1 LDVGGSTRAQ
11 QIGQAIVRG
20 ESAVSGCVAIVVQGD
35 TNSALAGA
43 TVANALEL
51 PLFHV
56 EAGLRSHDRRMP
68 EEHNRV
74 LIDHLAD
81 MCWAPTQGNVDNLLT
96 EGISDRRVELT
107 GNSVVEALESVL
119 PTEVQIVGLLSEM
132 DLVRREFVL
141 TTLHRPENVDDPDR
155 LKLVLT
161 SLANLELPV
170 VFPMH
175 PRTRATIVQAGL
187 DNLVERMRVV
197 PPLTYKNFLGLLAS
211 CAVAV
216 SDSGG
221 VQEEVS
227 VLKVPLVV
235 LRRSTERPE
244 VLGTFATITDDPM
257 VMYENAADILANVQ
271 GAFER
276 LASIPSP
283 FGDGHATE
291 RMISSL
297 ERFGIT

>member
-1 LDVGGSTRAQ
+1 
-11 QIGQAIVRG
+11 
-20 ESAVSGCVAIVVQGD
+20 
-35 TNSALAGA
+35 
-43 TVANALEL
+43 
-51 PLFHV
+51 
-56 EAGLRSHDRRMP
+56 
-68 EEHNRV
+68 
-74 LIDHLAD
+74 
-81 MCWAPTQGNVDNLLT
+81 
-96 EGISDRRVELT
+96 
-107 GNSVVEALESVL
+107 
-119 PTEVQIVGLLSEM
+119 
-132 DLVRREFVL
+132 
-141 TTLHRPENVDDPDR
+141 
-155 LKLVLT
+155 
-161 SLANLELPV
+161 
-170 VFPMH
+170 MH

-244 VLGTFATITDDPM
+244 VLGTFATITEDPIG
-257 VMYENAADILANVQ
+257 MYEGAARVLADVH

-283 FGDGHATE
+283 FGDGHASE
-291 RMISSL
+291 RMIASL
-297 ERFGIT
+297 ERFGVM